1 MDKKKKVIIYTDG
14 SSLGNPGPGGWGAV
28 LIYGKYRKEIS
39 GGFKLTTNNRMEL
52 LAAIEAL
59 KALKTDRRSVVQLH
73 TDSSYLVNSLT
84 KGWLEKWQ
92 RDKWKKKTKPVPN
105 ADLWKQLVRQKNKH
119 NVEFIWVPAH
129 TGIIENERCD
139 KLAKEAAAQDNLP
152 EDKGYVKYGL
162 FDDKGDDD
170 E

>member
-1 MDKKKKVIIYTDG
+1 MEKRKKVIIYTDG
-14 SSLGNPGPGGWGAV
+14 SALGNPGPGGWGAV

-92 RDKWKKKTKPVPN
+92 KNKWMKKTKPVPN
-105 ADLWKQLVRQKNKH
+105 TDLWKELVKQKKKH
-119 NVEFIWVPAH
+119 DVEFVWVPSH
-129 TGIIENERCD
+129 SGIIENERCD
-139 KLAKEAAAQDNLP
+139 KLAKEAASQDNLP
-152 EDKGYVKYGL
+152 NDEGYVKFGL
-162 FDDKGDDD
+162 FDENGDDD